1 MKMIPLV
8 IHIEETD
15 LYETFLKVLDDI
27 SSNSYMTYVIES
39 NKIVLVLKNWFS
51 YRRFVKRM
59 HKNKI
64 TLLIDRETNVS
75 TVVKN

>member
-1 MKMIPLV
+1 MIPLV